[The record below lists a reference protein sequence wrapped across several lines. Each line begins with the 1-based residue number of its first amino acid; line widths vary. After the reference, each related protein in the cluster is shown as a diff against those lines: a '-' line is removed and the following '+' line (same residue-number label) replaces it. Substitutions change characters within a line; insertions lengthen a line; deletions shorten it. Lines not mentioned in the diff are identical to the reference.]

1 MIITE
6 YKESTGYKR
15 IFECAKNNGI
25 EETLNLFSQMEELKR
40 LDLVTSAVL
49 GGIHETLS
57 LVKNKKGVIQFLRK
71 YKLDIRSIFSNY
83 EIITNA
89 LKLAN
94 NNPRILETYIENMR
108 MLEELKVDRVEITK
122 LRELLNRYYYFEMC
136 RLSQTRAMITRKYYT
151 DGQFDFHDRNAK
163 INGCEVR
170 WLFELSN
177 GPKST
182 PTYLLN
188 VDRRKSLENR
198 TIEITGFDFNGKS
211 LPTEEELSSNEI
223 PSVLKLK

>member
-15 IFECAKNNGI
+15 IFECAKNEGI
-25 EETLNLFSQMEELKR
+25 EETLNLFNQMEELKR

-49 GGIHETLS
+49 GGIHQTLS
-57 LVKNKKGVIQFLRK
+57 LVRNNKGVIQFLRE
-71 YKLDIRSIFSNY
+71 YKRDIRSIISNY

-89 LKLAN
+89 LELAN
-94 NNPRILETYIENMR
+94 DNPRILETYIENMR
-108 MLEELKVDRVEITK
+108 ILEELKVDRVEIRK
-122 LRELLNRYYYFEMC
+122 LKELLNRYYYFEMC
-136 RLSQTRAMITRKYYT
+136 RLSQTRVRVTKKYYT
-151 DGQFDFHDRNAK
+151 DGKFDFDDEK
-163 INGCEVR
+163 VVLDGCKAR
-170 WLFELSN
+170 WLFELSS
-177 GPKST
+177 GPKNT

-198 TIEITGFDFNGKS
+198 TIEITGFDFNRKS
-211 LPTEEELSSNEI
+211 LPTEEELSSYEI